1 MSNRVSFIESYA
13 GFRVFFWVLWCL
25 TFPMGYSIPTFA
37 ADFRVF
43 KSMITH
49 IFATIGLQTTHM
61 SGHLTGIGI
70 HVPQMCIEVG
80 FSAGTGHEVVSVLQR
95 FVGHRPIT
103 NAQGFARPLH
113 V

>member
-1 MSNRVSFIESYA
+1 MSLIELYV
-13 GFRVFFWVLWCL
+13 GFRVFLGSVVSGVLG
-25 TFPMGYSIPTFA
+25 GYVVPTFA